1 MSDSDDEETAK
12 LRAMRRVAARMDAR
26 GGGGMQELLDRQ
38 RRVAQASRS
47 SAFFDEE
54 GDAAQPSK
62 RPRQGPSP
70 PKVAAPAA
78 EDEDAALRAMFP
90 GGFGGSKHAPR
101 PRSSPPRER
110 AAEGPSRPAEGPSR
124 PPAASSPDPPAH
136 TRRPPSEAA
145 TDEDEDDD
153 DARGGD
159 SEDDRD
165 ERLPVSDEAKMEGH
179 RKVVSAL
186 ALEHTGSRLLTGSH
200 DYTVRMYDFNGMKR
214 DLKPFREITPCDGY
228 PVHALSW
235 SPSGDRFLVVTGGAQ
250 PKVFDRDGREVGE
263 CDKGDMYIRDMK
275 NTKGHC
281 SPCTGGM
288 WHPLH
293 HDTVLTAGAD
303 GTMRTWAVDRLG
315 DPRGAQAAVLKP
327 QLSKPGRFQVTSC
340 AYSADGALIA
350 GGVTDGTIQ
359 LFPSDGSERSR
370 GNTGGAASASARG
383 ASGSGYRSASVGLV
397 LPPSQQCHVDNSWSF
412 AGRPK
417 TLIKG
422 AHPAGESVT
431 SLAFAKDGHTL
442 LSRCADGTLRVWD
455 VRNFKNPVKTFD
467 GLETTH
473 EETCVSFSPN
483 GEYFFT
489 GVDAPRARSDLGDGA
504 LAVFDTKSL
513 SLVRKIGTPGNCVA
527 ALWHERLNQLF
538 LGCGD
543 GKSGVTVGLYDA
555 TRSARGLLTC
565 VGRKPRATSR
575 SDFVRVDEGKTA
587 YAPHALPMFREP
599 MPGRKAPGD
608 SERARRKD
616 PVKTKM
622 PLNTGAGARG
632 AAGALGAGTGGTLLT
647 QHIMRNNDML
657 GEKNWRQNDP
667 REAILR
673 HAADAEA
680 NPWRTNNAYAET
692 QPKPIFAEPE
702 PEEDESD

>member
-1 MSDSDDEETAK
+1 M
-12 LRAMRRVAARMDAR
+12 
-26 GGGGMQELLDRQ
+26 
-38 RRVAQASRS
+38 
-47 SAFFDEE
+47 
-54 GDAAQPSK
+54 
-62 RPRQGPSP
+62 
-70 PKVAAPAA
+70 
-78 EDEDAALRAMFP
+78 RAMFP
-90 GGFGGSKHAPR
+90 GGFGGSKLAPR
-101 PRSSPPRER
+101 QRSSPPRER
-110 AAEGPSRPAEGPSR
+110 AAEGPSRPVEARSR
-124 PPAASSPDPPAH
+124 SSAASVPD
-136 TRRPPSEAA
+136 TRRPPSSSV
-145 TDEDEDDD
+145 TGEDADDV
-153 DARGGD
+153 RGDRD
-159 SEDDRD
+159 SDDDRD

-214 DLKPFREITPCDGY
+214 DLKPFREIIPSDGY

-250 PKVFDRDGREVGE
+250 PKVFDRDGREIGE

-281 SPCTGGM
+281 SPCTGGV
-288 WHPLH
+288 WHPLRH
-293 HDTVLTAGAD
+293 ETVLTAGAD
-303 GTMRTWAVDRLG
+303 GTLRTWAVDRLG
-315 DPRGAQAAVLKP
+315 DARGAQAAVLKP

-340 AYSADGALIA
+340 AYSSDGALIA

-359 LFPSDGSERSR
+359 LFPSDGSDRR
-370 GNTGGAASASARG
+370 GRAGASSNRALSSARG
-383 ASGSGYRSASVGLV
+383 ASSSGYRSASVGLV
-397 LPPSQQCHVDNSWSF
+397 LPPSQQCHVDNAWSF
-412 AGRPK
+412 AGRPE
-417 TLIKG
+417 TLIKN
-422 AHPAGESVT
+422 AHPAGESAT
-431 SLAFAKDGHTL
+431 SLAFAKDGRTL

-455 VRNFKNPVKTFD
+455 VRNFKTPVKMFD

-473 EETCVSFSPN
+473 EETAVAFSPN

-489 GVDAPRARSDLGDGA
+489 GVDAPRARADLGDGA

-543 GKSGVTVGLYDA
+543 GKSGTVIGLYDPA
-555 TRSARGLLTC
+555 RSARGLLAC

-575 SDFVRVDEGKTA
+575 ADFVRVDESKTA
-587 YAPHALPMFREP
+587 YTPHALPMFREP
-599 MPGRKAPGD
+599 MPGRAAPGD

-616 PVKTKM
+616 AVKTKM
-622 PLNTGAGARG
+622 PCNTGAGARG

-680 NPWRTNNAYAET
+680 NPWRTSGAYAET

-702 PEEDESD
+702 PDEDESD

>member
-1 MSDSDDEETAK
+1 
-12 LRAMRRVAARMDAR
+12 
-26 GGGGMQELLDRQ
+26 
-38 RRVAQASRS
+38 
-47 SAFFDEE
+47 
-54 GDAAQPSK
+54 
-62 RPRQGPSP
+62 
-70 PKVAAPAA
+70 
-78 EDEDAALRAMFP
+78 
-90 GGFGGSKHAPR
+90 
-101 PRSSPPRER
+101 
-110 AAEGPSRPAEGPSR
+110 
-124 PPAASSPDPPAH
+124 
-136 TRRPPSEAA
+136 
-145 TDEDEDDD
+145 
-153 DARGGD
+153 
-159 SEDDRD
+159 
-165 ERLPVSDEAKMEGH
+165 
-179 RKVVSAL
+179 
-186 ALEHTGSRLLTGSH
+186 
-200 DYTVRMYDFNGMKR
+200 
-214 DLKPFREITPCDGY
+214 
-228 PVHALSW
+228 
-235 SPSGDRFLVVTGGAQ
+235 
-250 PKVFDRDGREVGE
+250 
-263 CDKGDMYIRDMK
+263 
-275 NTKGHC
+275 
-281 SPCTGGM
+281 
-288 WHPLH
+288 
-293 HDTVLTAGAD
+293 
-303 GTMRTWAVDRLG
+303 MRTWAVDRLG

-359 LFPSDGSERSR
+359 LFPSDGSDRR

-383 ASGSGYRSASVGLV
+383 ASGITYRSASVGLV

-543 GKSGVTVGLYDA
+543 GKSGVTLGLYDA

>member
-12 LRAMRRVAARMDAR
+12 LGAMRSVAARMDAR

-38 RRVAQASRS
+38 RRGAQAARS
-47 SAFFDEE
+47 SAFFDDE

-62 RPRQGPSP
+62 RARQGASP
-70 PKVAAPAA
+70 PKAAAPAV

-101 PRSSPPRER
+101 QRSSPPRER
-110 AAEGPSRPAEGPSR
+110 AAEGPSRPAAGPSS
-124 PPAASSPDPPAH
+124 PPAASSPDA
-136 TRRPPSEAA
+136 RGPPSASVA
-145 TDEDEDDD
+145 DGDED
-153 DARGGD
+153 DARGDGD
-159 SEDDRD
+159 SEDERD

-214 DLKPFREITPCDGY
+214 DLRPFREITPCDGY

-250 PKVFDRDGREVGE
+250 PKVFDRDGRELGE

-281 SPCTGGM
+281 SPCTGGV
-288 WHPLH
+288 WHPLR
-293 HDTVLTAGAD
+293 HDTALTAGAD
-303 GTMRTWAVDRLG
+303 GTMRTWALDRLG
-315 DPRGAQAAVLKP
+315 DARGAQAAVLKP

-359 LFPSDGSERSR
+359 LFPSDNSDRRANAGVASVPGS
-370 GNTGGAASASARG
+370 RG
-383 ASGSGYRSASVGLV
+383 ASAGAAYRSASVGLV
-397 LPPSQQCHVDNSWSF
+397 LPPSQQCHVDNAWSF
-412 AGRPK
+412 AGRPR
-417 TLIKG
+417 TLIRD

-431 SLAFAKDGHTL
+431 SLAFSRDGNTL

-455 VRNFKNPVKTFD
+455 VRRFKTPVKTFE
-467 GLETTH
+467 GLETSH
-473 EETCVSFSPN
+473 EETAVGFSPG

-489 GVDAPRARSDLGDGA
+489 GADAPRARADLGDGA

-513 SLVRKIGTPGNCVA
+513 SLVRRIGTPGNCVA

-543 GKSGVTVGLYDA
+543 GKSGVTLGLYDA
-555 TRSARGLLTC
+555 KRSSRRGLLAC
-565 VGRKPRATSR
+565 VGRAPRAASR
-575 SDFVRVDEGKTA
+575 ADFVRVDESKTA

-599 MPGRKAPGD
+599 MPGRAAPGD

-616 PVKTKM
+616 AVKTKM
-622 PLNTGAGARG
+622 PRNTGAGARG

-702 PEEDESD
+702 RDEEDESD

>member
-12 LRAMRRVAARMDAR
+12 LRAMRSVAARMDAR

-47 SAFFDEE
+47 SAFFDDE

-62 RPRQGPSP
+62 RARQGASP
-70 PKVAAPAA
+70 PKATAPAV

-101 PRSSPPRER
+101 QRSSPPRER
-110 AAEGPSRPAEGPSR
+110 AAEGPSRPAAGPSS
-124 PPAASSPDPPAH
+124 PPAASSPDA
-136 TRRPPSEAA
+136 RGPPSASVA
-145 TDEDEDDD
+145 DGDED
-153 DARGGD
+153 DARGDGD
-159 SEDDRD
+159 SEDERD

-214 DLKPFREITPCDGY
+214 DLRPFREITPSDGY

-250 PKVFDRDGREVGE
+250 PKVFDRDGRELGE

-281 SPCTGGM
+281 SPCTGGV
-288 WHPLH
+288 WHPLR
-293 HDTVLTAGAD
+293 HDTALTAGAD
-303 GTMRTWAVDRLG
+303 GTMRTWALDRLG
-315 DPRGAQAAVLKP
+315 DARGAQAAVLKP

-359 LFPSDGSERSR
+359 LFPSDNSDRRANAGV
-370 GNTGGAASASARG
+370 ASVSARG
-383 ASGSGYRSASVGLV
+383 ASAGAAYRSASVGLV
-397 LPPSQQCHVDNSWSF
+397 LPPSQQCHVDNAWSF
-412 AGRPK
+412 AGRPR
-417 TLIKG
+417 TLIRD

-431 SLAFAKDGHTL
+431 SLAFSRDGNTL

-455 VRNFKNPVKTFD
+455 VRRFKTPVKTFE

-473 EETCVSFSPN
+473 EETAVGFSPG

-489 GVDAPRARSDLGDGA
+489 GADAPRARADLGDGA

-513 SLVRKIGTPGNCVA
+513 SLVRRIGTPGNCVA

-543 GKSGVTVGLYDA
+543 GKSGTTLGLYDA
-555 TRSARGLLTC
+555 KRSSQRGLLAC
-565 VGRKPRATSR
+565 VGRAPRAASR
-575 SDFVRVDEGKTA
+575 ADFVRVDESKTA

-599 MPGRKAPGD
+599 MPGRAAPGD

-616 PVKTKM
+616 AVKTKM
-622 PLNTGAGARG
+622 PRNTGAGARG

-702 PEEDESD
+702 RDEEDESD

>member
-12 LRAMRRVAARMDAR
+12 LRAMRSVAARMDAR

-47 SAFFDEE
+47 SAFFDDE

-62 RPRQGPSP
+62 RARQGASP
-70 PKVAAPAA
+70 PKAAAPAV

-101 PRSSPPRER
+101 QRSSPPRER
-110 AAEGPSRPAEGPSR
+110 AAEGPSRPAAGPSS
-124 PPAASSPDPPAH
+124 PPAASSPDA
-136 TRRPPSEAA
+136 RGPPSASVA
-145 TDEDEDDD
+145 DGDED
-153 DARGGD
+153 DARGDGD
-159 SEDDRD
+159 SEDERD

-214 DLKPFREITPCDGY
+214 DLRPFREITPSDGY

-250 PKVFDRDGREVGE
+250 PKVFDRDGRELGE

-281 SPCTGGM
+281 SPCTGGV
-288 WHPLH
+288 WHPLR
-293 HDTVLTAGAD
+293 HDTALTAGAD
-303 GTMRTWAVDRLG
+303 GTMRTWALDRLG
-315 DPRGAQAAVLKP
+315 DARGAQAAVLKP

-359 LFPSDGSERSR
+359 LFPSDNSDRRANAGV
-370 GNTGGAASASARG
+370 ASVSGARG
-383 ASGSGYRSASVGLV
+383 ASAGAAYRSASVGLV
-397 LPPSQQCHVDNSWSF
+397 LPPSQQCHVDNAWSF
-412 AGRPK
+412 AGRPR
-417 TLIKG
+417 TLIRD

-431 SLAFAKDGHTL
+431 SLAFSRDGHTL

-455 VRNFKNPVKTFD
+455 VRRFKTPVKTFE

-473 EETCVSFSPN
+473 EETAVGFSPG

-489 GVDAPRARSDLGDGA
+489 GADAPRARADLGDGA

-513 SLVRKIGTPGNCVA
+513 SLVRRIGTPGNCVA

-543 GKSGVTVGLYDA
+543 GKSGTTLGLYDA
-555 TRSARGLLTC
+555 KRSSQRGLLAC
-565 VGRKPRATSR
+565 VGRAPRAASR
-575 SDFVRVDEGKTA
+575 ADFVRVDESKTA

-599 MPGRKAPGD
+599 MPGRAAPGD

-616 PVKTKM
+616 AVKTKM
-622 PLNTGAGARG
+622 PRNTGAGARG

-702 PEEDESD
+702 RDEEDESD

>member
-12 LRAMRRVAARMDAR
+12 LRAMRSVAARMDAR

-47 SAFFDEE
+47 SAFFDDE

-62 RPRQGPSP
+62 RARQGASP
-70 PKVAAPAA
+70 PKAAAPAV

-101 PRSSPPRER
+101 QRSSPPRER
-110 AAEGPSRPAEGPSR
+110 AAEGPSRPAAGPSS
-124 PPAASSPDPPAH
+124 PPAASSPDA
-136 TRRPPSEAA
+136 RGPPSASVA
-145 TDEDEDDD
+145 DGDED
-153 DARGGD
+153 DARGDGD
-159 SEDDRD
+159 SEDERD

-214 DLKPFREITPCDGY
+214 DLRPFREITPSDGY

-250 PKVFDRDGREVGE
+250 PKVFDRDGRELGE

-281 SPCTGGM
+281 SPCTGGV
-288 WHPLH
+288 WHPLR
-293 HDTVLTAGAD
+293 HDTALTAGAD
-303 GTMRTWAVDRLG
+303 GTMRTWALDRLG
-315 DPRGAQAAVLKP
+315 DARGAQAAVLKP

-359 LFPSDGSERSR
+359 LFPSDNSDRRANAGVASVPGS
-370 GNTGGAASASARG
+370 RG
-383 ASGSGYRSASVGLV
+383 ASAGAAYRSASVGLV
-397 LPPSQQCHVDNSWSF
+397 LPPSQQCHVDNAWSF
-412 AGRPK
+412 AGRPR
-417 TLIKG
+417 TLIRD

-431 SLAFAKDGHTL
+431 SLAFSRDGNTL

-455 VRNFKNPVKTFD
+455 VRRFKTPVKTFE

-473 EETCVSFSPN
+473 EETAVGFSPG

-489 GVDAPRARSDLGDGA
+489 GADAPRARADLGDGA

-513 SLVRKIGTPGNCVA
+513 SLVRRIGTPGNCVA

-543 GKSGVTVGLYDA
+543 GKSGTTLGLYDA
-555 TRSARGLLTC
+555 KRSSQRGLLAC
-565 VGRKPRATSR
+565 VGRAPRAASR
-575 SDFVRVDEGKTA
+575 ADFVRVDESKTA

-599 MPGRKAPGD
+599 MPGRAAPGD

-616 PVKTKM
+616 AVKTKM
-622 PLNTGAGARG
+622 PRNTGAGARG

-702 PEEDESD
+702 RDEEDESD

>member
-12 LRAMRRVAARMDAR
+12 LRAMRSVAARMDAR

-47 SAFFDEE
+47 SAFFDDE

-62 RPRQGPSP
+62 RARQGASP
-70 PKVAAPAA
+70 PKAAAPAA

-101 PRSSPPRER
+101 QRSSPPRER
-110 AAEGPSRPAEGPSR
+110 AAEGPSRPAAGPSS
-124 PPAASSPDPPAH
+124 PPAASSPDA
-136 TRRPPSEAA
+136 RGPPSASVVDG
-145 TDEDEDDD
+145 DED
-153 DARGGD
+153 DARGDGD
-159 SEDDRD
+159 SEDERD

-214 DLKPFREITPCDGY
+214 DMRPFREITPSDGY

-250 PKVFDRDGREVGE
+250 PKVFDRDGRELGE

-281 SPCTGGM
+281 SPCTGGV
-288 WHPLH
+288 WHPLR
-293 HDTVLTAGAD
+293 HDIALTAGAD

-315 DPRGAQAAVLKP
+315 DARGAQAAVLKP
-327 QLSKPGRFQVTSC
+327 QLSKPGRFQVSSC

-359 LFPSDGSERSR
+359 LFPSDNSDRR
-370 GNTGGAASASARG
+370 AVVAASVSARG
-383 ASGSGYRSASVGLV
+383 ASAGAAYRSASVGLV
-397 LPPSQQCHVDNSWSF
+397 LPPSQQCHVDNAWSF
-412 AGRPK
+412 AGRPR
-417 TLIKG
+417 TLIRD
-422 AHPAGESVT
+422 AHPTGESVT
-431 SLAFAKDGHTL
+431 SLAFARDGNTL

-455 VRNFKNPVKTFD
+455 VRRFKTPVKTFE

-473 EETCVSFSPN
+473 EETAVGFSPG

-489 GVDAPRARSDLGDGA
+489 GADAPRARADLGDGA
-504 LAVFDTKSL
+504 LAVFDAKSL
-513 SLVRKIGTPGNCVA
+513 SLVRRIGTPGNCVA

-543 GKSGVTVGLYDA
+543 GKSGVTLGLYDA
-555 TRSARGLLTC
+555 KRSSRRGLLAC
-565 VGRKPRATSR
+565 VGRARAASR
-575 SDFVRVDEGKTA
+575 ADFVRVDEQDRVRAARAAHVPRG
-587 YAPHALPMFREP
+587 
-599 MPGRKAPGD
+599 MPGRAAPRD

-616 PVKTKM
+616 AVKTKM
-622 PLNTGAGARG
+622 PRNTGAAPPARLARAPGARC
-632 AAGALGAGTGGTLLT
+632 
-647 QHIMRNNDML
+647 
-657 GEKNWRQNDP
+657 
-667 REAILR
+667 
-673 HAADAEA
+673 
-680 NPWRTNNAYAET
+680 
-692 QPKPIFAEPE
+692 
-702 PEEDESD
+702 

>member
-12 LRAMRRVAARMDAR
+12 LRAMRSVAARMDAR

-47 SAFFDEE
+47 SAFFDDE

-62 RPRQGPSP
+62 RARQGASP
-70 PKVAAPAA
+70 PKAAAPAA

-101 PRSSPPRER
+101 QRSSPPRER
-110 AAEGPSRPAEGPSR
+110 AAEGPSRPAAGPSS
-124 PPAASSPDPPAH
+124 PPAASSPDA
-136 TRRPPSEAA
+136 RGPPSAA
-145 TDEDEDDD
+145 VVDGDED
-153 DARGGD
+153 DARGDGD
-159 SEDDRD
+159 SEDERD

-214 DLKPFREITPCDGY
+214 DMKPFREITPSDGY

-250 PKVFDRDGREVGE
+250 PKVFDRDGRELGE

-281 SPCTGGM
+281 SPCTGGV
-288 WHPLH
+288 WHPLR
-293 HDTVLTAGAD
+293 HDIALTAGAD

-315 DPRGAQAAVLKP
+315 DARGAQAAVLKP
-327 QLSKPGRFQVTSC
+327 QLSKPGRFQVSSC

-359 LFPSDGSERSR
+359 LFPSDNSDRR
-370 GNTGGAASASARG
+370 AVVAASVSARG
-383 ASGSGYRSASVGLV
+383 ASAGAAYRSASVGLV
-397 LPPSQQCHVDNSWSF
+397 LPPSQQCHVDNAWSF
-412 AGRPK
+412 AGRPR
-417 TLIKG
+417 TLIRD
-422 AHPAGESVT
+422 AHPTGESVT
-431 SLAFAKDGHTL
+431 SLAFARDGNTL

-455 VRNFKNPVKTFD
+455 VRRFKTPVKTFE

-473 EETCVSFSPN
+473 EETAVGFSPG

-489 GVDAPRARSDLGDGA
+489 GADAPRARADLGDGA
-504 LAVFDTKSL
+504 LAVFDAKSL
-513 SLVRKIGTPGNCVA
+513 SLVRRIGTPGNCVA

-543 GKSGVTVGLYDA
+543 GKSGVTLGLYDA
-555 TRSARGLLTC
+555 KRSSRRGLLAC
-565 VGRKPRATSR
+565 VGRAPRAASR
-575 SDFVRVDEGKTA
+575 ADFVRVDESKTA

-599 MPGRKAPGD
+599 MPGRAAPGD

-616 PVKTKM
+616 AVKTKM
-622 PLNTGAGARG
+622 PRNTGAGARG

-702 PEEDESD
+702 RDEEDESDG

>member
-12 LRAMRRVAARMDAR
+12 LRAMRSVAARMDAR

-47 SAFFDEE
+47 SAFFDDE

-62 RPRQGPSP
+62 RARQGASP
-70 PKVAAPAA
+70 PKAAAPAV

-101 PRSSPPRER
+101 QRSSPPRER
-110 AAEGPSRPAEGPSR
+110 AAEGPSRPAAGPSS
-124 PPAASSPDPPAH
+124 PPAASSPDA
-136 TRRPPSEAA
+136 RGPPSASVA
-145 TDEDEDDD
+145 DGDED
-153 DARGGD
+153 DARGDGD
-159 SEDDRD
+159 SEDERD

-214 DLKPFREITPCDGY
+214 DLRPFREITPSDGY

-250 PKVFDRDGREVGE
+250 PKVFDRDGRELGE

-281 SPCTGGM
+281 SPCTGGV
-288 WHPLH
+288 WHPLR
-293 HDTVLTAGAD
+293 HDTALTAGAD
-303 GTMRTWAVDRLG
+303 GTMRTWALDRLG
-315 DPRGAQAAVLKP
+315 DARGAQAAVLKP

-359 LFPSDGSERSR
+359 LFPSDNSDRRANAGVASVPGS
-370 GNTGGAASASARG
+370 RG
-383 ASGSGYRSASVGLV
+383 ASAGAAYRSASVGLV
-397 LPPSQQCHVDNSWSF
+397 LPPSQQCHVDNAWSF
-412 AGRPK
+412 AGRPR
-417 TLIKG
+417 TLIRD

-431 SLAFAKDGHTL
+431 SLAFSRDGNTL

-455 VRNFKNPVKTFD
+455 VRRFKTPVKTFE
-467 GLETTH
+467 GLETSH
-473 EETCVSFSPN
+473 EETAVGFSPG

-489 GVDAPRARSDLGDGA
+489 GADAPRARADLGDGA

-513 SLVRKIGTPGNCVA
+513 SLVRRIGTPGNCVA

-543 GKSGVTVGLYDA
+543 GKSGTTLGLYDA
-555 TRSARGLLTC
+555 KRSSQRGLLAC
-565 VGRKPRATSR
+565 VGRAPRAASR
-575 SDFVRVDEGKTA
+575 ADFVRVDESKTA

-599 MPGRKAPGD
+599 MPGRAAPGD

-616 PVKTKM
+616 AVKTKM
-622 PLNTGAGARG
+622 PRNTGAGARG

-702 PEEDESD
+702 RDEEDESD

>member
-12 LRAMRRVAARMDAR
+12 LRAMRSVAARMDAR

-47 SAFFDEE
+47 SAFFDDE

-62 RPRQGPSP
+62 RARQGASP
-70 PKVAAPAA
+70 PKATAPAV

-101 PRSSPPRER
+101 QRSSPPRER
-110 AAEGPSRPAEGPSR
+110 AAEGPSRPAAGPSS
-124 PPAASSPDPPAH
+124 PPAASSPDA
-136 TRRPPSEAA
+136 RGPPSASVA
-145 TDEDEDDD
+145 DGDED
-153 DARGGD
+153 DARGDGD
-159 SEDDRD
+159 SEDERD

-214 DLKPFREITPCDGY
+214 DLRPFREITPSDGY

-250 PKVFDRDGREVGE
+250 PKVFDRDGRELGE

-281 SPCTGGM
+281 SPCTGGV
-288 WHPLH
+288 WHPLR
-293 HDTVLTAGAD
+293 HDTALTAGAD
-303 GTMRTWAVDRLG
+303 GTMRTWALDRLG
-315 DPRGAQAAVLKP
+315 NARGAQAAVLKP

-359 LFPSDGSERSR
+359 LFPSDNSDRRANAGV
-370 GNTGGAASASARG
+370 ASVSARG
-383 ASGSGYRSASVGLV
+383 ASAGAAYRSASVGLV
-397 LPPSQQCHVDNSWSF
+397 LPPSQQCHVDNAWSF
-412 AGRPK
+412 AGRPR
-417 TLIKG
+417 TLIRD

-431 SLAFAKDGHTL
+431 SLAFSRDGNTL

-455 VRNFKNPVKTFD
+455 VRRFKTPVKTFE

-473 EETCVSFSPN
+473 EETAVGFSPG

-489 GVDAPRARSDLGDGA
+489 GADAPRARADLGDGA

-513 SLVRKIGTPGNCVA
+513 SLVRRIGTPGNCVA

-543 GKSGVTVGLYDA
+543 GKSGTTLGLYDA
-555 TRSARGLLTC
+555 KRSSQRGLLAC
-565 VGRKPRATSR
+565 VGRAPRAASR
-575 SDFVRVDEGKTA
+575 ADFVRVDESKTA

-599 MPGRKAPGD
+599 MPGRAAPGD

-616 PVKTKM
+616 AVKTKM
-622 PLNTGAGARG
+622 PRNTGAGARG

-702 PEEDESD
+702 RDEEDESD

>member
-12 LRAMRRVAARMDAR
+12 LRAMRSVAARMDAR

-47 SAFFDEE
+47 SAFFDDE

-62 RPRQGPSP
+62 RARQGASP
-70 PKVAAPAA
+70 PKAAAPAV

-101 PRSSPPRER
+101 QRSSPPRER
-110 AAEGPSRPAEGPSR
+110 AAEGPSRPAAGPSS
-124 PPAASSPDPPAH
+124 PPAASSPDA
-136 TRRPPSEAA
+136 RGPPSASVA
-145 TDEDEDDD
+145 DGDED
-153 DARGGD
+153 DARGDGD
-159 SEDDRD
+159 SEDERD

-214 DLKPFREITPCDGY
+214 DLRPFREITPSDGY

-250 PKVFDRDGREVGE
+250 PKVFDRDGRELGE

-281 SPCTGGM
+281 SPCTGGV
-288 WHPLH
+288 WYPLR
-293 HDTVLTAGAD
+293 HDTALTAGAD
-303 GTMRTWAVDRLG
+303 GTMRTWALDRLG
-315 DPRGAQAAVLKP
+315 DARGAQAAVLKP

-359 LFPSDGSERSR
+359 LFPSDNSDRRANAGV
-370 GNTGGAASASARG
+370 ASVSARG
-383 ASGSGYRSASVGLV
+383 ASAGAAYRSASVGLV
-397 LPPSQQCHVDNSWSF
+397 LPPSQQCHVDNAWSF
-412 AGRPK
+412 AGRPR
-417 TLIKG
+417 TLIRD

-431 SLAFAKDGHTL
+431 SLAFSRDGHTL

-455 VRNFKNPVKTFD
+455 VRRFKTPVKTFE

-473 EETCVSFSPN
+473 EETAVGFSPG

-489 GVDAPRARSDLGDGA
+489 GADAPRARADLGDGA

-513 SLVRKIGTPGNCVA
+513 SLVRRIGTPGNCVA

-543 GKSGVTVGLYDA
+543 GKSGTTLGLYDA
-555 TRSARGLLTC
+555 KRSSQRGLLAC
-565 VGRKPRATSR
+565 VGRAPRAASR
-575 SDFVRVDEGKTA
+575 ADFVRVDESKTA

-599 MPGRKAPGD
+599 MPGRAAPGD

-616 PVKTKM
+616 AVKTKM
-622 PLNTGAGARG
+622 PRNTGAGARG

-702 PEEDESD
+702 RDEEDESD

>member
-1 MSDSDDEETAK
+1 
-12 LRAMRRVAARMDAR
+12 
-26 GGGGMQELLDRQ
+26 
-38 RRVAQASRS
+38 
-47 SAFFDEE
+47 
-54 GDAAQPSK
+54 
-62 RPRQGPSP
+62 
-70 PKVAAPAA
+70 
-78 EDEDAALRAMFP
+78 
-90 GGFGGSKHAPR
+90 
-101 PRSSPPRER
+101 
-110 AAEGPSRPAEGPSR
+110 
-124 PPAASSPDPPAH
+124 
-136 TRRPPSEAA
+136 
-145 TDEDEDDD
+145 
-153 DARGGD
+153 
-159 SEDDRD
+159 
-165 ERLPVSDEAKMEGH
+165 MEGH

-214 DLKPFREITPCDGY
+214 DMRPFREITPSDGY

-250 PKVFDRDGREVGE
+250 PKVFDRDGRELGE

-281 SPCTGGM
+281 SPCTGGV
-288 WHPLH
+288 WHPLR
-293 HDTVLTAGAD
+293 HDIALTAGAD

-315 DPRGAQAAVLKP
+315 DARGAQAAVLKP
-327 QLSKPGRFQVTSC
+327 QLSKPGRFQVSSC

-359 LFPSDGSERSR
+359 LFPSDNSDRR
-370 GNTGGAASASARG
+370 AVVAASVSARG
-383 ASGSGYRSASVGLV
+383 ASAGAAYRSASVGLV
-397 LPPSQQCHVDNSWSF
+397 LPPSQQCHVDNAWSF
-412 AGRPK
+412 AGRPR
-417 TLIKG
+417 TLIRD
-422 AHPAGESVT
+422 AHPTGESVT
-431 SLAFAKDGHTL
+431 SLAFARDGNTL

-455 VRNFKNPVKTFD
+455 VRRFKTPVKTFE

-473 EETCVSFSPN
+473 EETAVGFSPG

-489 GVDAPRARSDLGDGA
+489 GADAPRARADLGDGA
-504 LAVFDTKSL
+504 LAVFDAKSL
-513 SLVRKIGTPGNCVA
+513 SLVRRIGTPGNCVA

-543 GKSGVTVGLYDA
+543 GKSGVTLGLYDA
-555 TRSARGLLTC
+555 KRSSRRGLLAC
-565 VGRKPRATSR
+565 VGRAPRAASR
-575 SDFVRVDEGKTA
+575 ADFVRVDESKTA

-599 MPGRKAPGD
+599 MPGRAAPGD

-616 PVKTKM
+616 AVKTKM
-622 PLNTGAGARG
+622 PRNTGAGARG

-702 PEEDESD
+702 RDEEDESDG